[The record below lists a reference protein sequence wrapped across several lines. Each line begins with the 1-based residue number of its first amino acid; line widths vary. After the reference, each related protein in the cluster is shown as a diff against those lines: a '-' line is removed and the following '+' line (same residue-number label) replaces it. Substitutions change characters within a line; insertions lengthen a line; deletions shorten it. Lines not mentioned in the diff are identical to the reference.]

1 MENVFQGL
9 GYNLNPSA
17 LMEKYFY
24 VIDKERGSVPY
35 KHRKEQRELYKLI
48 SERVNKG
55 EGFEAIILKA
65 RQLGFSTFAVLLMT
79 AMCMCFRDQT
89 MMLVAHRQDTAEEL
103 YEKVLHVIEKLP
115 QQLKPKLGKQNSE
128 QIQFESILGQRLNS
142 KILIKT
148 ASASND
154 SLGRGISINFLHCS
168 EYPRWQGNK
177 EAQLNS
183 LFDSCSANAIK
194 IIESTAQGYD
204 DFRDRYIAAEEGK
217 SNAIPLFYA
226 WFTKDAYSIEGSK
239 IDEYDAEE
247 RILKD
252 KFQLSDNQLAWRR
265 WKIREYGGDVNM
277 FHQEFPSTPNEAF
290 IASGTCVFDLNKLND
305 RLIKLMYYNPKHKGY
320 FKYSTDYDRQTMSIT
335 ISNVE
340 WVEDRTNG
348 YVEMYDEVNP
358 RMPYVVGIDTAG
370 DGSDYLASIALD
382 NVAKNHIAT
391 IHSRDLD
398 SKEYSRQLYCLGSYL
413 NNALLVVET
422 NYNAGV
428 VANLKEFGYPLLYI
442 TEGDMDNFRI
452 GLKERYGFRTT
463 PKTRP
468 PLIDKLKDYVN
479 YYTEKIM
486 SKDLLKECQNF
497 VRIEREDKNGKVS
510 VKEQANAGSHD
521 DLVMSLGLALMGC
534 SSNQITNEMFDE
546 EAKGTSRNKDYE
558 ALFGYDD
565 DYIERNGNS
574 YDSYF

>member
-1 MENVFQGL
+1 MER
-9 GYNLNPSA
+9 
-17 LMEKYFY
+17 YFY
-24 VIDKERGSVPY
+24 VIDKDKGSVPY
-35 KHRKEQRELYKLI
+35 KHRKEQKELYEKI
-48 SERVNKG
+48 SEAVNKG

-79 AMCMCFRDQT
+79 AMCMCFKDQT

-103 YEKVLHVIEKLP
+103 YEKVLHVMDTLP
-115 QQLKPKLGKQNSE
+115 QQLRPKLGKQNSE

-148 ASASND
+148 ASATND

-168 EYPRWQGNK
+168 EYPRWAGNK

-226 WFTKDAYSIEGSK
+226 WFTKDSYSIPNSK
-239 IDEYDAEE
+239 IEDYDPEE
-247 RILKD
+247 LILKE
-252 KFQLSDNQLAWRR
+252 KFNLSDDKLAWRR

-277 FHQEFPSTPNEAF
+277 FHQEFPSTPSEAF
-290 IASGTCVFDLNKLND
+290 IASGSCCFNLNNLNE
-305 RLIKLMYYNPKHKGY
+305 RILKLMYFNPKHKGY
-320 FKYSTDYDRQTMSIT
+320 FRYSTDYDRQLMAVT

-348 YVEMYDEVNP
+348 YIELYDEVNK
-358 RMPYVVGIDTAG
+358 RMPYVIGVDTSG
-370 DGSDYLASIALD
+370 DGSDYNASIALD
-382 NVAKNHIAT
+382 NVNRNHIAT
-391 IHSRDLD
+391 LHSNNLD
-398 SKEYSRQLYCLGSYL
+398 SKEYSRQLYCLGTYL

-428 VANLKEFGYPLLYI
+428 VANLKEFRYPLLYM
-442 TEGDMDNFRI
+442 TENEMENLNSD
-452 GLKERYGFRTT
+452 LKSKYGFRTT

-479 YYTEKIM
+479 YCTDKVM
-486 SKDLLKECQNF
+486 SVTLLKECQTF
-497 VRIEREDKNGKVS
+497 VRIEKTDKNGKTTI
-510 VKEQANAGSHD
+510 KEQANAGSHD
-521 DLVMSLGLALMGC
+521 DLVMALGLTLVGC
-534 SSNQITNEMFDE
+534 SSNQITNDLFE
-546 EAKGTSRNKDYE
+546 EEVVENPRNKEYE
-558 ALFGYDD
+558 EIFGYDD
-565 DYIERNGNS
+565 DFEERNDNS